1 MATSKR
7 IDPAR
12 RAGEKPATRSGCA
25 VEGQGQIEEGSQPE
39 PAPPDPGGER
49 PGPAREAPP
58 KHLPRPTRR

>member
-7 IDPAR
+7 IDPAG
-12 RAGEKPATRSGCA
+12 RAGEKPATKSGRA
-25 VEGQGQIEEGSQPE
+25 VEGREPIDEGFHPE

-49 PGPAREAPP
+49 PGPAREGPP